1 MTVDF
6 DHLAQSRLANIV
18 GSEVTLGPAE
28 IRQIALQSDE

>member
-6 DHLAQSRLANIV
+6 DHLAKSRLVNIG

-28 IRQIALQSDE
+28 IREIALQSDE